1 MPGQYTYAQNYY
13 YGGGYYPYGQD
24 CRDLPCW
31 GTRCCKIFVLIV
43 IALLAA
49 IIITSVIVLPVT
61 LTSGSPGRGRNP
73 RGTRIVSFSNFFC
86 SGITIDGVSSTTV
99 TLIEKTPPLIRNVS
113 VTTRLVY
120 QSGRIPVSDWR
131 SYLLPNSNVSI
142 FVRNA
147 RGPITVWVIRGS
159 SDWTSWDR
167 QSTPNQ
173 FAVAT
178 GSANSGF
185 LYNTTEEDEYYFAYN
200 IPSRSASSDESTIVF
215 SVEQFQYSTA
225 NLTSQPSCSPDVFY
239 TCTLPVPYGQYNRA
253 LVVSNSNYWSWTCDA
268 REWAY
273 AVVVVVSFI
282 FAVLVVLIVGV
293 GIALCRKLKRKS
305 TQKKAATTES
315 ERSSDPK
322 ASPQDGGLEMT
333 EKPSSSTADTTDKS

>member
-1 MPGQYTYAQNYY
+1 MLGNTLRQDFRLDCDRSPCCDHHHQRYRVTRNSHVTVPGSSSN
-13 YGGGYYPYGQD
+13 PE
-24 CRDLPCW
+24 
-31 GTRCCKIFVLIV
+31 GTRM
-43 IALLAA
+43 
-49 IIITSVIVLPVT
+49 
-61 LTSGSPGRGRNP
+61 
-73 RGTRIVSFSNFFC
+73 VSFSNFFC
-86 SGITIDGVSSTTV
+86 SGIRIWPRSTTV

-147 RGPITVWVIRGS
+147 HGPITVWVIRGR
-159 SDWTSWDR
+159 SDWRSWDR
-167 QSTPNQ
+167 QSTPNR

-282 FAVLVVLIVGV
+282 FAVLVVLIVGI
-293 GIALCRKLKRKS
+293 GIALCRNLKLKRKS
-305 TQKKAATTES
+305 TQKKAVTTE
-315 ERSSDPK
+315 SDPK

>member
-1 MPGQYTYAQNYY
+1 MPGQYTYVQS
-13 YGGGYYPYGQD
+13 GGYYAYGE
-24 CRDLPCW
+24 LPCT
-31 GTRCCKIFVLIV
+31 TRCCKIFVLIV
-43 IALLAA
+43 IVLLAP

-61 LTSGSPGRGRNP
+61 LTSGSLGSGRNM

-86 SGITIDGVSSTTV
+86 SGITISEVSSTTV
-99 TLIEKTPPLIRNVS
+99 TLIEKTPPLIRDVS
-113 VTTRLVY
+113 VTTRRFY
-120 QSGRIPVSDWR
+120 GSGTVRDWR
-131 SYLLPNSNVSI
+131 AYLLPNSNVSI

-147 RGPITVWVIRGS
+147 RRPITVWVIRGR
-159 SDWTSWDR
+159 SDWRSWDQR
-167 QSTPNQ
+167 SSPNQ

-185 LYNTTEEDEYYFAYN
+185 LYNTTEEDEYYFAYS
-200 IPSRSASSDESTIVF
+200 IPSGSSESTIVF

-225 NLTSQPSCSPDVFY
+225 NLTSQPSCSPGVFY
-239 TCTLPVPYGQYNRA
+239 MCTLPVPYGQYNRA
-253 LVVSNSNYWSWTCDA
+253 LVVSNEADWSWTCDA

-273 AVVVVVSFI
+273 AVVVLVSFI
-282 FAVLVVLIVGV
+282 FAVFVVLIVGV

-305 TQKKAATTES
+305 TQKEAATTES

>member
-1 MPGQYTYAQNYY
+1 M
-13 YGGGYYPYGQD
+13 
-24 CRDLPCW
+24 
-31 GTRCCKIFVLIV
+31 
-43 IALLAA
+43 
-49 IIITSVIVLPVT
+49 SV
-61 LTSGSPGRGRNP
+61 
-73 RGTRIVSFSNFFC
+73 
-86 SGITIDGVSSTTV
+86 
-99 TLIEKTPPLIRNVS
+99 
-113 VTTRLVY
+113 
-120 QSGRIPVSDWR
+120 WR

-147 RGPITVWVIRGS
+147 RRPITVWVIRGR
-159 SDWTSWDR
+159 SDWRSWDQR
-167 QSTPNQ
+167 SSPNK

-185 LYNTTEEDEYYFAYN
+185 LYNTIEEDEYYFAYN
-200 IPSRSASSDESTIVF
+200 IPSAISDESTIVF

-239 TCTLPVPYGQYNRA
+239 MCTLPVPYGQYNRA
-253 LVVSNSNYWSWTCDA
+253 LVVSDETDWSWTCDA

-273 AVVVVVSFI
+273 AVVVLVSFI

-305 TQKKAATTES
+305 TQKEAATTES

-333 EKPSSSTADTTDKS
+333 EKPSSSTADATDKS